1 MQTNP
6 VDVLGN
12 GKHRRNAW
20 RQWYVRQQYRIFYQE
35 LEFKVIFQNMIEYII
50 SYIYYI
56 LLDGVSTTDHHSV
69 AHAPKYIGLACVVFV
84 ALAMVLS
91 LYYMLVKRKS
101 EGPSSLRM
109 RGSLGNLHSGPNIP
123 FDDERRFRDSTLAAG
138 LTGLAANMQEGTSSI
153 GSLTGSLG
161 HRHRSPGTAY
171 TITIN
176 SQSATNLDEAILP
189 LTEDKTRF

>member
-1 MQTNP
+1 MLH
-6 VDVLGN
+6 VFDDIVLE
-12 GKHRRNAW
+12 
-20 RQWYVRQQYRIFYQE
+20 V
-35 LEFKVIFQNMIEYII
+35 
-50 SYIYYI
+50 
-56 LLDGVSTTDHHSV
+56 VSSTDHHSV

-91 LYYMLVKRKS
+91 LYYLLVKRKS
-101 EGPSSLRM
+101 ENNSSLRM
-109 RGSLGNLHSGPNIP
+109 REPSGNLHGTANNVE
-123 FDDERRFRDSTLAAG
+123 DERRFRGCSLAAG
-138 LTGLAANMQEGTSSI
+138 LTGLATNMQEGSSSI

-161 HRHRSPGTAY
+161 HHRSPGTAY